1 MLPRGL
7 AGCTA
12 GRFELRQIY
21 GVRRER
27 PASACRALPA
37 PRGTG
42 FEHIPQSRALLS
54 QVLGPTSLQGVCVCP
69 HPITQVGNTATTAP
83 CTRQLHTELGDSF
96 YIKLFQYK

>member
-7 AGCTA
+7 AGCAA

-21 GVRRER
+21 GVRCKRL
-27 PASACRALPA
+27 ASACRALPA

-54 QVLGPTSLQGVCVCP
+54 QVMGPTSLQGVRVSSPHHPGWKHSHHCP
-69 HPITQVGNTATTAP
+69 VYNATAH
-83 CTRQLHTELGDSF
+83 RLG
-96 YIKLFQYK
+96 

>member
-7 AGCTA
+7 AGCAA

-21 GVRRER
+21 GVRCKRL
-27 PASACRALPA
+27 ASACRALPA
-37 PRGTG
+37 PHGTG

-54 QVLGPTSLQGVCVCP
+54 QVMGPTSLQGVRVCP

-83 CTRQLHTELGDSF
+83 CITQLHIDLGDSF
-96 YIKLFQYK
+96 YIKLFQY